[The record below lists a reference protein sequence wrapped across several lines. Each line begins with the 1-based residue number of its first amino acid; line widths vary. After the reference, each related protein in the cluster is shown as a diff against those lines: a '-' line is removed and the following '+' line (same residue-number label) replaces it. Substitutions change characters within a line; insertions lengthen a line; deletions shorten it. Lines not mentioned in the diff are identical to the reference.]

1 MPISQRIAERYIG
14 HEIRPLH
21 ELEKNITILLINT
34 HPAFEPAI
42 PLPPNA
48 IEIGGLHA
56 QPLQATDEK
65 AVIYPDVRFIISE
78 LINTIKIVHAKEMEL
93 NEIF

>member
-1 MPISQRIAERYIG
+1 MPLSQRIAERYIG

-21 ELEKNITILLINT
+21 ELEKKITILLINT

-65 AVIYPDVRFIISE
+65 VVIYPDVRFII
-78 LINTIKIVHAKEMEL
+78 
-93 NEIF
+93 

>member
-1 MPISQRIAERYIG
+1 MPLSQRIAERYVG

-48 IEIGGLHA
+48 IEIGGLHVE
-56 QPLQATDEK
+56 PLRTTDEK
-65 AVIYPDVRFIISE
+65 AVTYPDVRFIIYK
-78 LINTIKIVHAKEMEL
+78 LIKIPSKL
-93 NEIF
+93 NILKK